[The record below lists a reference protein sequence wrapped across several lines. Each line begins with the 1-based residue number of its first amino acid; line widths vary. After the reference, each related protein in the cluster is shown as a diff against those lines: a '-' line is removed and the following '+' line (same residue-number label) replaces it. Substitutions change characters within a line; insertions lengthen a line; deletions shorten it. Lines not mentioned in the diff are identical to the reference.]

1 MEPGHIPETPIT
13 GLSVGLVSLLLL
25 VLILPFVS
33 KKIEENLEP
42 FFLGMGI
49 IGVALNYYYG
59 TITREGLI
67 ELSKKA
73 VTTPLFISGV
83 PIGIT
88 EVVFIFGLVFLY
100 YHKKIYRA
108 LDALVA
114 RIGFS
119 GFVFSIVLIMGLIS
133 SLISVIVT
141 AVILSEIAAAIKLPR
156 EKKIEFVVLASFSVG
171 LGAALTPVG
180 EPLATI
186 AISKLQESFD
196 YLLRILG
203 AYIIPG
209 VFFIAAYTAA
219 RIGRLNASIDLTGK
233 YSETLGKVVERTV
246 RVFVFIAALEL
257 LGHSFTPLVEWYFR
271 RLEPWQLYWLNTIS
285 AVVDNAT
292 LTAAEI
298 SPVLTVEQ
306 IRSALLALLISGGML
321 IPGNI
326 PNIVAA
332 GRLKI
337 TSREWARV
345 GVPFGL
351 ALLLAYFII
360 VEVLGI
366 HISLYALAPHSAFT
380 GRW

>member
-1 MEPGHIPETPIT
+1 MEAGLPETPIL
-13 GLSVGLVSLLLL
+13 GLSLGLFAIL
-25 VLILPFVS
+25 VLVLVLPFIS
-33 KKIEENLEP
+33 KKVEENLEP
-42 FFLGMGI
+42 FFLLMGLL
-49 IGVALNYYYG
+49 GVALNYYYQ
-59 TITREGLI
+59 TLNHEGLI
-67 ELSKKA
+67 ELGKKA
-73 VTTPLFISGV
+73 LTTPVMISGV

-88 EVVFIFGLVFLY
+88 QVVLIFGLIFY
-100 YHKKIYRA
+100 YFHPQIYGGLSSILKRT
-108 LDALVA
+108 
-114 RIGFS
+114 GFIA
-119 GFVFSIVLIMGLIS
+119 FTFIFITILGLIS

-141 AVILSEIAAAIKLPR
+141 AVILSEIAAAIKMER
-156 EKKIEFVVLASFSVG
+156 SKRIEFVVLASFAVG

-180 EPLATI
+180 EPLSTI

-196 YLLRILG
+196 YLLNLLG

-209 VFFIAAYTAA
+209 VIFIAGYTAWRMKRSGVDPREVEA
-219 RIGRLNASIDLTGK
+219 TYTESFSRII
-233 YSETLGKVVERTV
+233 ERTI
-246 RVFVFIAALEL
+246 RVYVFIAALEL
-257 LGHSFTPLVEWYFR
+257 LGHSFTPLVYWYFSK
-271 RLEPWQLYWLNTIS
+271 LEAWQLFWLNTIS

-298 SPVLTVEQ
+298 SPVLTAEQ

-351 ALLLAYFII
+351 ALLFVYFVI
-360 VEVLGI
+360 VEVLGV
-366 HISLYALAPHSAFT
+366 HVSLYDLV
-380 GRW
+380 GLLK